1 MTGRNG
7 RIEQRDGV
15 VEVHGN
21 VTVSTVREFVIA
33 GFFFSSL
40 LEHSGSVLVLNSS
53 RTTAPSVQRN
63 VSVWSLKNPGF
74 LAEV

>member
-15 VEVHGN
+15 VEVNGN

-33 GFFFSSL
+33 GVFF
-40 LEHSGSVLVLNSS
+40 HHY
-53 RTTAPSVQRN
+53 
-63 VSVWSLKNPGF
+63 WSTVALCSF
-74 LAEV
+74 

>member
-15 VEVHGN
+15 VEVNGN

-33 GFFFSSL
+33 GVFFFIITGAQWLCARSEQL
-40 LEHSGSVLVLNSS
+40 QDHGSISAEERLCVESQK
-53 RTTAPSVQRN
+53 PG
-63 VSVWSLKNPGF
+63 VSC
-74 LAEV
+74 